1 MKAGGG
7 LKGNAFKSR
16 GRRIS
21 RSRTWSAVSCHEGES
36 KMKLEVI
43 HGVGYQEFIDVN
55 KTNLCE
61 VVRAES
67 IAVGYGVNE
76 R

>member
-1 MKAGGG
+1 MKAGAG

-16 GRRIS
+16 RRRIS

-43 HGVGYQEFIDVN
+43 HGVSYQFIDVN

-61 VVRAES
+61 AVRAES